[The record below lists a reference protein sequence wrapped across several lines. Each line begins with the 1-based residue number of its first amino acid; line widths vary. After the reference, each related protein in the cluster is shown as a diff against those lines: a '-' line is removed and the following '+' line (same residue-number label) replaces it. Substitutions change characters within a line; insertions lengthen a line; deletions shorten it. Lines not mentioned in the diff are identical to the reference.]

1 VSDIRLNML
10 AKARLDISL
19 NKDNGA
25 KTNVANGTLIRALNH
40 ILLVTSEDTPTELQT
55 YAARVLRRI

>member
-1 VSDIRLNML
+1 ML